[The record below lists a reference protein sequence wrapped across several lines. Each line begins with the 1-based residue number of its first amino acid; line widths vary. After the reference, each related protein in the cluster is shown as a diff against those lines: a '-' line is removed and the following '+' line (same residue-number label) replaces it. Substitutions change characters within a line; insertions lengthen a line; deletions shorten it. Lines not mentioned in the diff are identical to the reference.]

1 MFNKAIVIGG
11 SIAGKLAAKALS
23 STFKEV
29 IIIEA
34 GESWNGKSSRKRV
47 PQSNHPHV
55 LLKGGEKAIEELF
68 PNSTNELIE
77 AGSII
82 NNFTRDLKWHQF
94 GLWKQPFTG
103 EVHMIQ
109 QSRHLLEWHIQKR
122 IHQISNITIKFGTLV
137 EGLLVDRKLN
147 KVCGVKVKYLETDT
161 QEEVHA
167 DLVVDASGFGSKSIE
182 WLREYEIEVQEE
194 KVRIDLFYATKM
206 FKLKENEKLDCCNVL
221 MSPSFPDNPY
231 GVLIQTIEDNRYFV
245 TFSGYANEK
254 APQTDD
260 EFYDFAENLSI
271 SNVTDFLNKAEG
283 ITDIKTYKIPYQV
296 RRRFDLVNNVP
307 EGLLVVGDAQCRF
320 DPVFGQGVSVA
331 AMEAHQLQLLLQGR
345 KQLDKTFTQQF
356 YKKAANIIETPWD
369 MTTTEISR
377 HPQLKRELT
386 TKQKFQLWYTKQI
399 YRLSASNSDVYIR
412 LVRVMNL
419 IRSPFHLF
427 HPKVLLS
434 VLLNRKK

>member
-1 MFNKAIVIGG
+1 MFNKAVVIGG
-11 SIAGKLAAKALS
+11 SLAGKLAAKALS
-23 STFKEV
+23 TTFKEV

-34 GESWNGKSSRKRV
+34 GEKWDGKASRKRV

-68 PNSTNELIE
+68 PNITNELIE
-77 AGSII
+77 AGSIV

-94 GLWKQPFTG
+94 GLWKQPFIG

-109 QSRHLLEWHIQKR
+109 QSRLLLEWHIQKR
-122 IHQISNITIKFGTLV
+122 IDQILNITIKYETLA
-137 EGLLVDRKLN
+137 EGLLVDVKIH
-147 KVCGVKVKYLETDT
+147 KVCGVKVKCLETGM
-161 QEEVHA
+161 QEEIHA
-167 DLVVDASGFGSKSIE
+167 DIIVDASGFGSKSIE
-182 WLREYEIEVQEE
+182 WLREYDIEVQEE
-194 KVRIDLFYATKM
+194 KVRIDLFYTTKM
-206 FKLKENEKLDCCNVL
+206 FQLKENETLNCCNML

-254 APQTDD
+254 APQTDE
-260 EFYDFAENLSI
+260 EFYNFAENLSI
-271 SNVTDFLNKAEG
+271 SNVTDFLNKAEA
-283 ITDIKTYKIPYQV
+283 ISHIKTYKIPYQV
-296 RRRFDLVNNVP
+296 RRRFDLVNNLP
-307 EGLLVVGDAQCRF
+307 ERLLVVGDAHCRF

-331 AMEAHQLQLLLQGR
+331 AMEAHQLQLLLQR
-345 KQLDKTFTQQF
+345 RQKLDKTFTQQF
-356 YKKAANIIETPWD
+356 YKETAHIIQTPWE

-386 TKQKFQLWYTKQI
+386 IKQKFQLWYTKQI
-399 YRLSASNSDVYIR
+399 YQLSATDSDVYIR

-427 HPKVLLS
+427 HPKVLLA
-434 VLLNRKK
+434 VLLKRKK

>member
-1 MFNKAIVIGG
+1 MFNRAIVIGG
-11 SIAGKLAAKALS
+11 SMAGKFAAKALS
-23 STFKEV
+23 TSFKEV
-29 IIIEA
+29 IILEV
-34 GESWNGKSSRKRV
+34 GDKWDGKASRKRV
-47 PQSNHPHV
+47 PQSDHPHV

-68 PNSTNELIE
+68 PTITNELIK

-94 GLWKQPFTG
+94 GLWKQPFIG

-109 QSRHLLEWHIQKR
+109 QSRPLLEWHIQKR
-122 IHQISNITIKFGTLV
+122 IDQISNITITYKTLV
-137 EGLLVDRKLN
+137 NGLLVDGKLN
-147 KVCGVKVKYLETDT
+147 KVCGVKVKYLETGM

-167 DLVVDASGFGSKSIE
+167 DIVIDASGFGSKSME

-206 FKLKENEKLDCCNVL
+206 FQLKENEELDCCNML
-221 MSPSFPDNPY
+221 MSPSFPENPY

-331 AMEAHQLQLLLQGR
+331 AMEAHQLQLLLQSR

-356 YKKAANIIETPWD
+356 YKKTADIIEIPWD

-399 YRLSASNSDVYIR
+399 YRLSASDSDVYIR

-427 HPKVLLS
+427 HPKVLLA

>member
-11 SIAGKLAAKALS
+11 SMAGKFAAKALS
-23 STFKEV
+23 TSFKEV

-34 GESWNGKSSRKRV
+34 DERWDGKSSRKRV

-55 LLKGGEKAIEELF
+55 LLKGGENAIEELF
-68 PNSTNELIE
+68 PNITNELIE

-94 GLWKQPFTG
+94 GLWKQPFIG

-109 QSRHLLEWHIQKR
+109 QSRPLLEWHIQKR
-122 IHQISNITIKFGTLV
+122 IHQISNITIKYETLV
-137 EGLLVDRKLN
+137 KGLLVDAKLN
-147 KVCGVKVKYLETDT
+147 KVCGVKVKYLETNT

-182 WLREYEIEVQEE
+182 WLREYEIKVQEE

-206 FKLKENEKLDCCNVL
+206 FKLKENEELDCCNML

-307 EGLLVVGDAQCRF
+307 EGLLVIGDAQCRF
-320 DPVFGQGVSVA
+320 DSVFGQGVSVA
-331 AMEAHQLQLLLQGR
+331 AMEAHQLQLLLQDR

-356 YKKAANIIETPWD
+356 YKKAATIIETPWD

-434 VLLNRKK
+434 VLLNRK